1 MYNKLQNNGG
11 IRYAKEFQPP
21 KRMLSQQNKVKK
33 ILCTHL
39 FDVPQQKE
47 TTQFQNKI
55 KQVQEKIN
63 QTGQH
68 GG

>member
-39 FDVPQQKE
+39 FDVP
-47 TTQFQNKI
+47 
-55 KQVQEKIN
+55 
-63 QTGQH
+63 
-68 GG
+68 